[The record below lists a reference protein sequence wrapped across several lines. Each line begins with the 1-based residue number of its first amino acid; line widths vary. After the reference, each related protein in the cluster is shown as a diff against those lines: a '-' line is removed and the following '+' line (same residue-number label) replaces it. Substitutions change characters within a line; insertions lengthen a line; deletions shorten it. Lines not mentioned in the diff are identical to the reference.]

1 MERPKL
7 SYVCV
12 CVKYVYICTH
22 VFMYISHGVTI
33 CVYTYIIYIYIY
45 IQYIYI
51 HTDMDIDTSNIEC
64 TYIEIRTYI
73 HTYIHTYIEQT
84 CDIAAYFHAAAANV
98 GACEPYHLT
107 ACANEVLTDRRP
119 TCRQHRF
126 GRTGCR
132 EREVVRGDNPA

>member
-1 MERPKL
+1 M
-7 SYVCV
+7 
-12 CVKYVYICTH
+12 YVYR
-22 VFMYISHGVTI
+22 
-33 CVYTYIIYIYIY
+33 
-45 IQYIYI
+45 
-51 HTDMDIDTSNIEC
+51 D
-64 TYIEIRTYI
+64 
-73 HTYIHTYIEQT
+73 TYIHTYIEQT

-132 EREVVRGDNPA
+132 EREVVRGDNQHETVSRAFKFPMIHPHFLSAKGSCILFDVFVGCQGEACWFLRTL